1 MTTANLD
8 AADLAAVARGGWI
21 REDVMNRIWD
31 ISRIPLPFQ
40 DSIGSDSCVNPN
52 PTWLTDSLG
61 APDPTNA
68 VVDGSDAGVDESTT
82 GARVGNHCQESTKV
96 FRVSQRAQNVDQIGS
111 SNSLAYQL
119 MKGQQRL
126 RRDTESILLL
136 NQASQADNGVAL
148 PGLLGGFPA
157 WLTTNANGGAGWAA
171 GGYNP
176 ATGLVD
182 AFTPGVER
190 GLTETMVRDMAQA
203 VWEEGGDPSV
213 MMSVA
218 GVIRGL
224 SEYMFTS
231 SARVATFRRETKGV
245 TDAAEALGSVNVF
258 ITDFDVTLAMRANRL
273 QQQYDDATPVTP
285 VSVASVLIYDPS
297 YVMQCYLQGY
307 RTEDIA
313 KTGLADN
320 RQISVDQTLK
330 VLNETAHGSINDIN
344 PLTTVVQ

>member
-1 MTTANLD
+1 MSTANLD
-8 AADLAAVARGGWI
+8 SADLAAIDVGGWI

-68 VVDGSDAGVDESTT
+68 VIDGSDAGADQSTV
-82 GARVGNHCQESTKV
+82 GLRVGNQCQESTKV

-126 RRDTESILLL
+126 RRDVESILLL
-136 NQASQADNGVAL
+136 NQGSQADNGSTL

-157 WLTTNANGGAGWAA
+157 WLTTNAVGGSGWAA
-171 GGYNP
+171 GGFNT
-176 ATGLVD
+176 ATGMVD
-182 AFTPGVER
+182 AFTPGDAY
-190 GLTETMVRDMAQA
+190 GLTETLVRDVAES
-203 VWEEGGDPSV
+203 VWNQGGDPSI
-213 MMSVA
+213 MMSVSS
-218 GVIRGL
+218 VIRGL

-231 SARVATFRRETKGV
+231 SARVATFRRETRGV
-245 TDAAEALGSVNVF
+245 SDAAEALGSVNVF
-258 ITDFDVTLAMRANRL
+258 ITDFDVSLSMRANRM
-273 QQQYDDATPVTP
+273 QQTYQSGDTVPVT
-285 VSVASVLIYDPS
+285 VASMLIYDPA
-297 YVMQCYLQGY
+297 YVLQSMLQGY
-307 RTEDIA
+307 RTETLS

-320 RQISVDQTLK
+320 RQISVDYTLK
-330 VLNETAHGSINDIN
+330 VLNEEAHGAINDID
-344 PLTTVVQ
+344 PTVAVTQ